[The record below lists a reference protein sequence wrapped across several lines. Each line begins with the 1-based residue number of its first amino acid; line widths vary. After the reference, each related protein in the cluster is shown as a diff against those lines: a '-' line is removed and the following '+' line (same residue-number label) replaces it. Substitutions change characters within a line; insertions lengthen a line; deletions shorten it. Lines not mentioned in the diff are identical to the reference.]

1 MKPSIALASLTAAL
15 LGGNNA
21 SAQFA
26 KANEAVSETAAGS
39 VVTMPPTPA
48 SRSGFKVC
56 APSANCH
63 AGSWR
68 MVETA
73 SGLMECTEPWARPGS
88 CRPSTYGA
96 QKLARVWVVKRDGVW
111 MQCQYP
117 DLASRCTPMFV
128 RPPAN
133 LPFDAIQ

>member
-1 MKPSIALASLTAAL
+1 MIPSTALISLAIAM
-15 LGGNNA
+15 LGDNA
-21 SAQFA
+21 CAQFV
-26 KANEAVSETAAGS
+26 KSNEAVSATATGI

-48 SRSGFKVC
+48 SRSGLKVC
-56 APSANCH
+56 APNANCH

-68 MVETA
+68 MVETM

-88 CRPSTYGA
+88 CRASTYGS
-96 QKLARVWVVKRDGVW
+96 QKLARVWVVKRNGAW

-117 DLASRCTPMFV
+117 DLSSRCTPMFV